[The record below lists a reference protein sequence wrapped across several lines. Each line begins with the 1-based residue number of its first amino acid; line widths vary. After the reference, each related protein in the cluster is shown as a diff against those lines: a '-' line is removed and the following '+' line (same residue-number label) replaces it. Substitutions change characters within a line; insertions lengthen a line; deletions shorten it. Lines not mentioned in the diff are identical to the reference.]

1 MNQGNLL
8 WEVKEAIEGCTR
20 KFADKRGDKMVS
32 RIEVG
37 WRQGEKEGTI
47 PVDVVY
53 SKRRTIGLEVQA
65 DGKVL
70 IRVPKGITKKA
81 LMDFVNE
88 RQEWIVEKWFLVET
102 RRQRKAA
109 RPKADYEENPEVEA
123 FYRRAA
129 RKKIVERT
137 AWYAKIMGV
146 TYGRISIRAA
156 KTRWGSCSGEGNL
169 NFHWKLILMPPE
181 ILDYVVVH
189 ELAHR
194 KQMNHSALFWA
205 EVGKVLPDYKARRAW
220 LKENGSNY

>member
-1 MNQGNLL
+1 
-8 WEVKEAIEGCTR
+8 
-20 KFADKRGDKMVS
+20 MVS

-70 IRVPKGITKKA
+70 IRVPKGITKKV
-81 LMDFVNE
+81 LMDFVND
-88 RQEWIVEKWFLVET
+88 RQEWIVEKWFLIEKH
-102 RRQRKAA
+102 RRKKAEA
-109 RPKADYEENPEVEA
+109 PKPDYEGHPEIEA
-123 FYRRAA
+123 FYR
-129 RKKIVERT
+129 
-137 AWYAKIMGV
+137 
-146 TYGRISIRAA
+146 RAA

-194 KQMNHSALFWA
+194 KQMNHSPLFWA
-205 EVGKVLPDYKARRAW
+205 EVEKVLPDYKARRAW
-220 LKENGSNY
+220 LKENGRDY

>member
-1 MNQGNLL
+1 
-8 WEVKEAIEGCTR
+8 
-20 KFADKRGDKMVS
+20 MVS

-70 IRVPKGITKKA
+70 IRAPKGITKKV
-81 LMDFVNE
+81 LMDFVND
-88 RQEWIVEKWFLVET
+88 RQEWIVEKWFLIEKH
-102 RRQRKAA
+102 RRKKAEA
-109 RPKADYEENPEVEA
+109 PKPDYEGHPEIEA

-129 RKKIVERT
+129 RKKIIERT
-137 AWYAKIMGV
+137 AWYAKLMGV

-156 KTRWGSCSGEGNL
+156 KTRWGSCSGAGNL
-169 NFHWKLILMPPE
+169 NFNWKLVLMPPE
-181 ILDYVVVH
+181 VLDYVVVH

-194 KQMNHSALFWA
+194 KEMNHSERFWKVVEA
-205 EVGKVLPDYKARRAW
+205 EMPDYMEKRQL
-220 LKENGSNY
+220 LKVEGKKYI

>member
-1 MNQGNLL
+1 
-8 WEVKEAIEGCTR
+8 
-20 KFADKRGDKMVS
+20 MVS

-129 RKKIVERT
+129 RKRLLSEPPGMQRLWESPMEESASVLQKP
-137 AWYAKIMGV
+137 AG
-146 TYGRISIRAA
+146 AA
-156 KTRWGSCSGEGNL
+156 AAEK
-169 NFHWKLILMPPE
+169 E
-181 ILDYVVVH
+181 I
-189 ELAHR
+189 
-194 KQMNHSALFWA
+194 
-205 EVGKVLPDYKARRAW
+205 
-220 LKENGSNY
+220 

>member
-1 MNQGNLL
+1 
-8 WEVKEAIEGCTR
+8 
-20 KFADKRGDKMVS
+20 MVS

-37 WRQGEKEGTI
+37 WRKGEKEGTI

-70 IRVPKGITKKA
+70 IRAPKGITKKV
-81 LMDFVNE
+81 LMDFVND
-88 RQEWIVEKWFLVET
+88 RQEWIVEKWFLIEKH
-102 RRQRKAA
+102 RRKKAEA
-109 RPKADYEENPEVEA
+109 PKPDYEGHPEIEA

-129 RKKIVERT
+129 RKKIIERT
-137 AWYAKIMGV
+137 AWYAKLMGV

-194 KQMNHSALFWA
+194 KQMNHSSLFWA
-205 EVGKVLPDYKARRAW
+205 EVEKVLPDYKARRAW
-220 LKENGSNY
+220 LKENGRDY

>member
-1 MNQGNLL
+1 
-8 WEVKEAIEGCTR
+8 
-20 KFADKRGDKMVS
+20 MVS

-70 IRVPKGITKKA
+70 IRAPKGITKKV
-81 LMDFVNE
+81 LMDFVND
-88 RQEWIVEKWFLVET
+88 RQEWIVEKWFLIEKH
-102 RRQRKAA
+102 R
-109 RPKADYEENPEVEA
+109 
-123 FYRRAA
+123 
-129 RKKIVERT
+129 RKKAEAPKKIIERA

-194 KQMNHSALFWA
+194 KQMNHSPLFWA
-205 EVGKVLPDYKARRAW
+205 EVEKVLPDYKARRAW
-220 LKENGSNY
+220 LKENGRDY